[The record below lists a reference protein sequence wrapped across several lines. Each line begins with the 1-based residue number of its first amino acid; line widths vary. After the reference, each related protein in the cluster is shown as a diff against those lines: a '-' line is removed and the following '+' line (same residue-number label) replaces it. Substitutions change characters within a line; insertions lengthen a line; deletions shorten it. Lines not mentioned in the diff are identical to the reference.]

1 MAKSNPKTSIC
12 RYYRRLLSKKGTT
25 FYRRKPKTTTIMK
38 PEDKKDIEAIER
50 ELHHDGQQ
58 VRMAVDPSK
67 NYKL

>member
-1 MAKSNPKTSIC
+1 MHK
-12 RYYRRLLSKKGTT
+12 RYNLLSKKGKND
-25 FYRRKPKTTTIMK
+25 YIMK